1 MVGISAR
8 LVRRSRATFRSAT
21 QQLSV
26 VVPRRWTLRRG
37 PGCACRRSHRL
48 RTSGPI
54 GRIAAAAR
62 RVLMVGSAVECE
74 RAARDLRQHEGRVEA
89 RAFVGAEERANP
101 GLRALRERGEVL
113 SGGGFLRRRG
123 QSFQASIG
131 EPGDGQQISESIALT
146 RTKRLNHSPPAT
158 LAKWLVPLKTRRVH
172 VPLSAF
178 GSWLRSS
185 FKT

>member
-37 PGCACRRSHRL
+37 QGCACRRSHRL

-89 RAFVGAEERANP
+89 RAFVGPEERANP
-101 GLRALRERGEVL
+101 GLRAFRERGEVL
-113 SGGGFLRRRG
+113 SGGGFLNASTGQRPLRASAWLSRGLETLIRSLPSRRTPEG
-123 QSFQASIG
+123 FHFDIV
-131 EPGDGQQISESIALT
+131 I
-146 RTKRLNHSPPAT
+146 
-158 LAKWLVPLKTRRVH
+158 V
-172 VPLSAF
+172 
-178 GSWLRSS
+178 GSGYG
-185 FKT
+185 